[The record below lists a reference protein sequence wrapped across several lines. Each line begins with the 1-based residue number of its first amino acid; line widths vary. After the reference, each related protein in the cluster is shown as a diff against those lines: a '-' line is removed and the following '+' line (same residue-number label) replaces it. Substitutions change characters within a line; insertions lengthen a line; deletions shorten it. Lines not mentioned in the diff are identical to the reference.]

1 MQFVLLTQYFDTL
14 NNVGSNSKNTS
25 ILIPHSPNA
34 MKDFQDQIIQ
44 GTFVA
49 EKLRDYTADKPEES
63 A

>member
-1 MQFVLLTQYFDTL
+1 
-14 NNVGSNSKNTS
+14 
-25 ILIPHSPNA
+25 